1 MIAWA
6 QEHGSRAVEHGKEA
20 AQHAAAAAEHAS
32 ETLFTTAEFW
42 VAVALAIFLFFV
54 ARRAYRLMVVALDDR
69 AEKIKN
75 RIDDA
80 GRLADEAQAL
90 LLSYERK
97 QRDAA
102 EEAEAILSRA
112 RREAERLTEDAEAD
126 LERTLKRREA
136 QATERIAQAEKAA
149 VAEVRAR
156 AVDVAIE
163 ATRRLLAE
171 RLTPKQADGLIEAA
185 IEELPKKLH

>member
-1 MIAWA
+1 MTAWA
-6 QEHGSRAVEHGKEA
+6 QEHGSNVVEHGKEA
-20 AQHAAAAAEHAS
+20 AQHAAAAAEHAG
-32 ETLFTTAEFW
+32 EALFTTAEFW
-42 VAVALAIFLFFV
+42 VAIALAIFLFFV
-54 ARRAYRLMVVALDDR
+54 ARRAYRVIVVALDDR
-69 AEKIKN
+69 AEKIRK
-75 RIDDA
+75 RIDEVSC
-80 GRLADEAQAL
+80 LAEEAQAL

-112 RREAERLTEDAEAD
+112 RREAERLSDEAKAD
-126 LERTLKRREA
+126 LERALKRREA
-136 QATERIAQAEKAA
+136 QAMERIAQAEKAA

-156 AVDVAIE
+156 AVEVAIE

-171 RLTPKQADGLIEAA
+171 RLTPKQADALIEAA

>member
-1 MIAWA
+1 MMAWA
-6 QEHGSRAVEHGKEA
+6 QEHGSAAVEHGKAA

-32 ETLFTTAEFW
+32 EAVVTTAEFW

-54 ARRAYRLMVVALDDR
+54 ARRAYRVIVVALDDR
-69 AEKIKN
+69 AEKIRN
-75 RIDDA
+75 RIDEA

-90 LLSYERK
+90 LTSYERK

-112 RREAERLTEDAEAD
+112 RREAERLVGDAKAD
-126 LERTLKRREA
+126 LERALKRREA
-136 QATERIAQAEKAA
+136 QAMERIAQAEKAA
-149 VAEVRAR
+149 IAEVRAR

-171 RLTPKQADGLIEAA
+171 RLTPKQANALIDAA
-185 IEELPKKLH
+185 IDELPKKLH

>member
-6 QEHGSRAVEHGKEA
+6 QEAAHGAAQATGEA
-20 AQHAAAAAEHAS
+20 AAHVER
-32 ETLFTTAEFW
+32 FYVTAEFW

-80 GRLADEAQAL
+80 GRLAEEAQAL

-112 RREAERLTEDAEAD
+112 RREAGRLTEDARAD
-126 LERTLKRREA
+126 LERLLKRREA

-185 IEELPKKLH
+185 IDELPKKLH